1 MAKNTNRV
9 ASAIAYVAALGL
21 AFGASAAHWELSTD
35 NDPTFASEAL
45 GDGSA
50 ELDLIAD
57 DATTADMNEGTHVS
71 LALVAPDGVGA
82 NSEVTITFTLN
93 GAVFGNTVQISDF
106 KSNDDDLDVVN
117 GTKEGGRS
125 GEDNTV
131 SVRFK
136 AGADITGAKVGVN
149 PIAAG
154 SDPRPAITLN
164 IPAIEEAT
172 GLTVPKSSVTVSAE
186 VELHGTTDSTATAGD
201 FPIGN
206 ATPPGE
212 RDDPNTAT
220 VMEHLDDDGDFKF
233 KAADNKIASSVL
245 GVEYS
250 ASNGDEGQIMIDDRT
265 KLVGGSIA
273 LGSFDSTP
281 NMMALDADSES
292 FVSGSG
298 SEANINITVE
308 GGNIGSGDT
317 IHFETDGEEGVGEKE
332 KLSINGSVAT
342 GSFRLNHGSLP
353 SMVHY
358 APAED
363 NELGRGTFTTTF
375 RVVYDSAGTKD
386 PGEEMAMASLE
397 YSGVDMKARAY
408 AIPNMDNMD
417 TGNVRIKCEEGGM
430 LTCTTFLECDT
441 QAGGDPLFGEVGEID
456 AGATMHLQADDIMDL
471 LGEDWTGRL
480 SCDVLADRNVSV
492 QVLVRSDNSLINN
505 TYIDDMSSMN
515 DLADAVSGVMSA
527 VTGVTGDVDTVG
539 GKVDSAIMAAC
550 AGTDSAPVDRTGLNT
565 DHPCYIAPAN

>member
-35 NDPTFASEAL
+35 NDVIFAAEAL

-50 ELDLIAD
+50 ELDLAEDNEATAD
-57 DATTADMNEGTHVS
+57 VNEATTVN

-82 NSEVTITFTLN
+82 DSEVTVTFTLT

-106 KSNDDDLDVVN
+106 KTSDDSNIAVVN

-125 GEDNTV
+125 GSDDSV
-131 SVRFK
+131 SVRFQASAAIPDTGTGG
-136 AGADITGAKVGVN
+136 AGAN
-149 PIAAG
+149 AAN
-154 SDPRPAITLN
+154 DATRPTISFAIS
-164 IPAIEEAT
+164 AIEGAT
-172 GLTVPKSSVTVSAE
+172 VLATPKSSVTIAAE
-186 VELHGTTDSTATAGD
+186 VELHGTSGAAD
-201 FPIGN
+201 FPIGK
-206 ATPPGE
+206 ATAPGE
-212 RDDPNTAT
+212 RDDDDDASAGP
-220 VMEHLDDDGDFKF
+220 HLDDDNNFKF

-250 ASNGDEGQIMIDDRT
+250 ASDGAEGQIMIDDRT
-265 KLVGGSIA
+265 KLVGGSIV

-281 NMMALDADSES
+281 NAAALDADSMS
-292 FVSGSG
+292 FVETSG

-308 GGNIGSGDT
+308 GGNVSAGDT
-317 IHFETDGEEGVGEKE
+317 IHFETDDEMGAGEKE
-332 KLSINGSVAT
+332 MLSINGSVAT
-342 GSFRLNHGSLP
+342 GSFRLDHDSLP

-358 APAED
+358 APGED
-363 NELGRGTFTTTF
+363 NEMGRGSFTTTF
-375 RVVYDSAGTKD
+375 RVVYDSADTKD

-456 AGATMHLQADDIMDL
+456 AGATMHLQSDDIMDL

-505 TYIDDMSSMN
+505 TYVDDMSSMN

-527 VTGVTGDVDTVG
+527 ITGVTGDVGTVG
-539 GKVDSAIMAAC
+539 GKVDTAIMAAC
-550 AGTDSAPVDRTGLNT
+550 AGTAGTPVDRTGLDT
-565 DHPCYIAPAN
+565 DHPCYVAPAN